1 MSSYFKIPIFKSTG
15 GPIPYVGLG
24 GNAGP
29 YLEAGL
35 DGI

>member
-1 MSSYFKIPIFKSTG
+1 MSAG

-35 DGI
+35 DGF